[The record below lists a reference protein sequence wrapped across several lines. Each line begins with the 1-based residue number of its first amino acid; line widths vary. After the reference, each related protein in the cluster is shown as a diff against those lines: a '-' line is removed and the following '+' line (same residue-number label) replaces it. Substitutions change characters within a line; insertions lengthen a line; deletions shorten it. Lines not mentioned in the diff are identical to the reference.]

1 VAVYRWRLF
10 AILMTLFLAY
20 LWGLP
25 EPFSGP
31 TDAAVTIISYL
42 GSLLG
47 LAGLYS
53 YAFSYDLG
61 SVRLWTTAK
70 YLFAAFVLVLL
81 GGAWYVGGTQDDLT
95 VQILG
100 TTLIAV
106 MFSLNWLALHRL
118 SLSR

>member
-1 VAVYRWRLF
+1 
-10 AILMTLFLAY
+10 MTVFLAY

-31 TDAAVTIISYL
+31 TDAALTIGSHL

-47 LAGLYS
+47 LAGLYT

-61 SVRLWTTAK
+61 SVRLWTFAK
-70 YLFAAFVLVLL
+70 YVFAVFVLALL
-81 GGAWYVGGTQDDLT
+81 GAAWHVGGTQGDLI

-100 TTLIAV
+100 TTVIAV
-106 MFSLNWLALHRL
+106 TFFFNWLALHRL
-118 SLSR
+118 SQTR

>member
-1 VAVYRWRLF
+1 
-10 AILMTLFLAY
+10 MTIFLAY
-20 LWGLP
+20 FWGLP

-61 SVRLWTTAK
+61 SGRLWSIAK
-70 YLFAAFVLVLL
+70 YLYAAFVLVLL
-81 GGAWYVGGTQDDLT
+81 GGTWYVGGKQADLT
-95 VQILG
+95 VQLLG

-106 MFSLNWLALHRL
+106 MFCLNWLALHRL
-118 SLSR
+118 SSVKP